1 MVMGR
6 DFASSYAKSLQ
17 APKYLSKRHRE
28 KKNNNK
34 KKYVLDCDAPANG
47 LYLQHTSKVG
57 AQLSARGVLLT
68 ESHFHLPYF
77 GCGKSTEGNHSP

>member
-1 MVMGR
+1 MGR

-28 KKNNNK
+28 KKTPK

-47 LYLQHTSKVG
+47 LYQ
-57 AQLSARGVLLT
+57 
-68 ESHFHLPYF
+68 
-77 GCGKSTEGNHSP
+77 